1 MGLAVRRGELPSPA
15 KVRSAILELVSRVL
29 KALNAVVEGDGE
41 GDIGSN
47 RRSTLEAQ
55 PAGQVGAHPA
65 RQVHEDVPLGPGLL
79 GPPPG
84 NLRAEDDAP
93 LRARFC
99 NTTRR
104 FVARRGGKDDYC
116 LAGIKEHLGTRH
128 NVHVDAQWDAS
139 HRLAHI
145 RWIWQDLQAA
155 PPASTDTVYT

>member
-1 MGLAVRRGELPSPA
+1 MGLTVRRGEFPSPA

-29 KALNAVVEGDGE
+29 KALNAVVEGDGA

-55 PAGQVGAHPA
+55 PAGQVGAYPA
-65 RQVHEDVPLGPGLL
+65 RQVHEDVPLGPRLRD
-79 GPPPG
+79 PPPG

-104 FVARRGGKDDYC
+104 LIADRKS
-116 LAGIKEHLGTRH
+116 TRL
-128 NVHVDAQWDAS
+128 NSS
-139 HRLAHI
+139 HITISYA
-145 RWIWQDLQAA
+145 
-155 PPASTDTVYT
+155 V